1 MVVVQEIKLNPRGTV
16 KAFAMSHPLMLLVR
30 ASHMAKTNIS
40 ASGRTLH
47 PQREDYTDTR
57 MFHSINRG
65 SEELGTIIQPII
77 LPKEAVYVFV
87 NV

>member
-1 MVVVQEIKLNPRGTV
+1 
-16 KAFAMSHPLMLLVR
+16 
-30 ASHMAKTNIS
+30 MAKTNIS

-47 PQREDYTDTR
+47 PQWEDYKDTR

-65 SEELGTIIQPII
+65 SEELGMIIQPII
-77 LPKEAVYVFV
+77 LPKEAVYFFI